1 MKIRFKSARY
11 PGTIAA
17 AALLFCLGC
26 KQSETVQSVPNE
38 IPDAQSRQVRELAQE
53 SGYAADSGKSTED
66 VAKAA
71 AQQVA
76 EKLTQNNR
84 ELDKAAE

>member
-1 MKIRFKSARY
+1 MKIRSRGGRY
-11 PGTIAA
+11 TGAIAA
-17 AALLFCLGC
+17 ATLLFCLGC
-26 KQSETVQSVPNE
+26 KQSETAQTVPAE
-38 IPDAQSRQVRELAQE
+38 IPEAQSRQVRELAQE
-53 SGYAADSGKSTED
+53 AGYAADSGKSTED

-76 EKLTQNNR
+76 EKLNQNNR